1 MMGLRN
7 HGGKSI
13 SQTAPKA
20 REQALVGNFLNNAT
34 WNDYKVGN
42 LAKKF
47 TRLSE
52 TRTRVTPKDVSVT
65 QPHLPLTRFK
75 RFTSM

>member
-34 WNDYKVGN
+34 
-42 LAKKF
+42 
-47 TRLSE
+47 
-52 TRTRVTPKDVSVT
+52 
-65 QPHLPLTRFK
+65 
-75 RFTSM
+75 

>member
-34 WNDYKVGN
+34 WNDYKVDN
-42 LAKKF
+42 LAKN
-47 TRLSE
+47 SP
-52 TRTRVTPKDVSVT
+52 V
-65 QPHLPLTRFK
+65 
-75 RFTSM
+75 

>member
-34 WNDYKVGN
+34 WNDNKVGN
-42 LAKKF
+42 LAKIHPFKWNSNSRD
-47 TRLSE
+47 TKRRLSYA
-52 TRTRVTPKDVSVT
+52 
-65 QPHLPLTRFK
+65 
-75 RFTSM
+75 TSPAID